1 MPQRTRF
8 QLKSAC
14 RWIEPESRTAC
25 SQSSSRNYDRVRKT
39 RSKRS
44 VRPSFIL
51 FGYAHLIALTITVL
65 APLILAVMARR
76 KPGVDLSIR
85 YGLAAAL
92 AGGWLGWFVLF
103 AARGWLTRANALP
116 FNLCDWAEV
125 ALIVALLTRNSF
137 AYGLGYFWG
146 LGGTVQ
152 GLVTPDIGAGF
163 PDPQFLFFFL
173 NHGGIIVALLY
184 LTLGSGLRPWPRQLP
199 GIVAATLAYAG
210 VAGTADF
217 FLDTNYGFLRAKPAN
232 ASLLDFLSPWPWY
245 IPELVAIGL
254 LSLAIYYVPFV
265 ILDWVRLKRSE
276 GRAAPNSAGASS
288 G

>member
-1 MPQRTRF
+1 M
-8 QLKSAC
+8 
-14 RWIEPESRTAC
+14 
-25 SQSSSRNYDRVRKT
+25 
-39 RSKRS
+39 
-44 VRPSFIL
+44 RPSFIL
-51 FGYAHLIALTITVL
+51 FGPAHLIALAITVL
-65 APLILAVMARR
+65 MPMALAAVARCQPTLDR
-76 KPGVDLSIR
+76 PIR
-85 YGLAAAL
+85 YGLAAIL
-92 AGGWLGWFVLF
+92 AGGWLGWLVLF

-125 ALIVALLTRNSF
+125 ALIVALLSRNGF

-184 LTLGSGLRPWPRQLP
+184 LTLGSRLRPWPRQLP

-210 VAGTADF
+210 VAGLADF
-217 FLDTNYGFLRAKPAN
+217 FLGTNYGFLRAKPAN

-254 LSLAIYYVPFV
+254 LSLALYYAPFA
-265 ILDWVRLKRSE
+265 ILDGLRLNRRE
-276 GRAAPNSAGASS
+276 DRASSSSTGASS